1 MTGRV
6 ELILGGA
13 RSGKSRLGEQ
23 RAERWLRGGKVA
35 RLSYVATARPGDE
48 EMAARIAHHQA
59 TRAANWRLIEEPWA
73 LDQVLSTLGP
83 DDGVLIDCLTLWLTT
98 ALCDYSDSAFQHK
111 RAELLGALRA
121 TGARVI
127 LIGNEVGHG
136 IVPLGELSRR
146 FVDEAGWL
154 HQDIAALADK
164 VDFVMAGLPLTL
176 KGGDL

>member
-23 RAERWLRGGKVA
+23 RAERWLRDGKVT
-35 RLSYVATARPGDE
+35 RLIYVATARPGDE

-59 TRAANWRLIEEPWA
+59 TRTRHWRLIEEPWA

-83 DDGVLIDCLTLWLTT
+83 DDGVLVDCLTLWLTT
-98 ALCDYSDSAFQHK
+98 ALCDYSSSAFQHK
-111 RAELLGALRA
+111 RAALLSALKSSHA
-121 TGARVI
+121 QII
-127 LIGNEVGHG
+127 LISNEVGHG

-164 VDFVMAGLPLTL
+164 VDFVMAGLPLAL
-176 KGGDL
+176 KGGDI